1 MVCVVHRQYGRAVTS
16 RIILFGATG
25 YSGELTARALVRR
38 GQFPMLAGRNTDKL
52 AHLASELGGLEF
64 AVADVDR
71 PETVGALVEK
81 DDVLISTVGP
91 FTRWGRPA
99 LEAAVSKGA
108 HYLDSTGEPPF
119 IREVFETW
127 GPKARASGS
136 ALLTAMAYDY
146 VPGNLA
152 AALALRDAG
161 PSATRVEVG
170 YFVNGPMT
178 RSAMSGGT
186 LASLAGVLFEPGF
199 ARRGG
204 VLVSERAGLRQRSFQ
219 VDGSLRAGVSL
230 GASEHFT
237 LPQTYPGLRDVD
249 VYLGWFGPTSKL
261 VSALSR
267 TGGVVIAL
275 PAVKKVTNSMLQRL
289 LRGSTG
295 GPDAQARAKYTT
307 IAVAETFDAR
317 GRSLARVVV
326 EGANPYDF
334 TGEILAWAADRIA
347 NVGVRG
353 VGALGP
359 VNAFGLDQ
367 LAEGARQAGI
377 HRTQ

>member
-1 MVCVVHRQYGRAVTS
+1 VVRRGGRQYGRDVTS

-25 YSGELTARALVRR
+25 FSGELTARALVKR
-38 GQFPMLAGRNTDKL
+38 GQSPMLAGRNADKL
-52 AHLASELGGLEF
+52 ARLAGELGGLEF

-71 PETVGALVEK
+71 PETVSALVEK
-81 DDVLISTVGP
+81 DDVLVSTVGP
-91 FTRWGRPA
+91 FTRWGQPA
-99 LEAAVSKGA
+99 LEAAVGKGA
-108 HYLDSTGEPPF
+108 HYLDSTGEPSF
-119 IREVFETW
+119 IRDVFENW
-127 GPKARASGS
+127 SPRARASGS

-161 PSATRVEVG
+161 PTATRVEVG
-170 YFVNGPMT
+170 YFVAGPMT

-186 LASLAGVLFEPGF
+186 LASLTGVLFEPGF

-204 VLVSERAGLRQRSFQ
+204 VVVGERAGIRQRSFEVGGKQ
-219 VDGSLRAGVSL
+219 QAGVSL

-237 LPQTYPGLRDVD
+237 LPQTYPALQDVD
-249 VYLGWFGPTSKL
+249 VYLGWFGPTSKV

-267 TGGVVIAL
+267 TGGMI
-275 PAVKKVTNSMLQRL
+275 VTVPPVRRATNAILHRL
-289 LRGSTG
+289 FRGSTG

-307 IAVAETFDAR
+307 IAVAETFDSR
-317 GRSLARVVV
+317 GGALARAVV
-326 EGANPYDF
+326 EGLNPYDF
-334 TGEILAWAADRIA
+334 TGQMLAWAADRIV

-359 VNAFGLDQ
+359 VSAFGLDE
-367 LAEGARQAGI
+367 LTEGVRQAGI
-377 HRTQ
+377 SRTQ